1 MGKAASFYQY
11 YALIHCRTCPRC
23 LKRHGEIFT
32 DAASAPPIHE
42 GCHCSYLD
50 FPADERSY
58 YQEKAK
64 RMRAKAEREL
74 QRRELFRQ
82 GRRLLWN
89 DPSKALA
96 SFRQTVETEVYLDEV
111 EQLCREDRSPLTTY
125 PDLTEQL
132 RDMLIY
138 GYQNKFTKQKYEHVP
153 EGMKWARE
161 RWGVQQIKELFDGLL
176 ALR

>member
-1 MGKAASFYQY
+1 M
-11 YALIHCRTCPRC
+11 
-23 LKRHGEIFT
+23 
-32 DAASAPPIHE
+32 
-42 GCHCSYLD
+42 
-50 FPADERSY
+50 
-58 YQEKAK
+58 
-64 RMRAKAEREL
+64 
-74 QRRELFRQ
+74 
-82 GRRLLWN
+82 LWN